1 MRIILFLVVLAPALS
16 GCATLRRFNPMS
28 PRTLE
33 ARRLTQEAEA
43 AMHGASWD
51 EAERKLVQAIDKSP
65 DDTHA
70 RSVLADVL
78 WQRGASRAAVEQK
91 SRAVA
96 LSGRRD
102 PIQLTELGQMEFS
115 TGQMGSALKH
125 ANEAIAEDN
134 MHSDA
139 WTLRG
144 FVLRAQGNPEE
155 SLNSFFR
162 SLSIRSDDSSARLEI
177 ARIYHETGQ
186 PQRAL
191 AILGAVPHAEGAPCP
206 EFAEVCYLR
215 GVIMR
220 QLGRSIDA
228 IASLRTARENG
239 CDADDLLVHLA
250 ESQFQAGEQL
260 QARATLADAEKIPAG
275 PEHRVAVSDLRRRIE
290 NYEINGTHQR

>member
-1 MRIILFLVVLAPALS
+1 MRTILILAVLAPLLS
-16 GCATLRRFNPMS
+16 GCATLKRFNPLG

-43 AMHGASWD
+43 AIHGASWD

-65 DDTHA
+65 DDNHA

-96 LSGRRD
+96 LSGRND

-115 TGQMGSALKH
+115 TGQLDGALQH
-125 ANEAIAEDN
+125 ANDAIAEDN
-134 MHSDA
+134 MYSDA

-144 FVLRAQGNPEE
+144 FVLRAQGKPEE

-177 ARIYHETGQ
+177 ARIYHQTGQ

-191 AILGAVPHAEGAPCP
+191 AILGAVPSAEVAPCS

-215 GVIMR
+215 GVIMQ
-220 QLGRSIDA
+220 QLGRPIDA
-228 IASLRTARENG
+228 IASLRLAKENG
-239 CDADDLLVHLA
+239 CDAHDLLLHLA
-250 ESQFQAGEQL
+250 ESRFQAGEQL
-260 QARATLADAEKIPAG
+260 QARATLADAELSAG
-275 PEHRVAVSDLRRRIE
+275 GEYQVAVNELRRRIE
-290 NYEINGTHQR
+290 NDETGTFRR

>member
-1 MRIILFLVVLAPALS
+1 MRTTLILLVLAPLA
-16 GCATLRRFNPMS
+16 GCATLRRFNPIC
-28 PRTLE
+28 PGTLE

-43 AMHGASWD
+43 AIHGASWD

-65 DDTHA
+65 DDNHA

-91 SRAVA
+91 SRAVE
-96 LSGRRD
+96 LSGQRD
-102 PIQLTELGQMEFS
+102 PIQLTELGQMKFS
-115 TGQMGSALKH
+115 TGQLDGALRH

-139 WTLRG
+139 WILRG
-144 FVLRAQGNPEE
+144 FVLRAQGKPEA

-191 AILGAVPHAEGAPCP
+191 AILGAVSNESVSPSP
-206 EFAEVCYLR
+206 EYAEVCYLR

-220 QLGRSIDA
+220 QLGRPIDA
-228 IASLRTARENG
+228 IASLRVAQEHG
-239 CDADDLLVHLA
+239 CDANDLLLHLA

-260 QARATLADAEKIPAG
+260 QARATLADAEISAG
-275 PEHRVAVSDLRRRIE
+275 PNYQVAVNQLRRRIE
-290 NYEINGTHQR
+290 DDETQTFRR